1 MNVSKHNVAA
11 YSYVKIILK
20 EIKRGVNRGTQ
31 NYKAMGD
38 QLSYGVLSM
47 KCGIKC
53 KLHDVLTS
61 MDLESLRIISVG

>member
-31 NYKAMGD
+31 NYKSIGD
-38 QLSYGVLSM
+38 QLSYGVLVYEVWL
-47 KCGIKC
+47 C
-53 KLHDVLTS
+53 KLHDVFT
-61 MDLESLRIISVG
+61 